1 MFLRSVYFIFL
12 IQIICVIFFF
22 FIHLAESESCSVVS
36 YSLWPH
42 GLYSPWNSLGQ
53 KLEWVAFPF
62 SRGIF
67 PTQGSNPDLPHCRWI
82 LYQLSHKRSPIILEW
97 VAYPFSSRSSWPRNQ
112 TGVSCI
118 AGRFFTNWTI
128 WLEVYKLYSA
138 FQRTSFD
145 FIDFYLI
152 VLLFSIY
159 FFTPLILI
167 IIVFASDLYAVG
179 YLRVIVYTSVASS
192 LSADSSSLGLSG
204 YLFCLL
210 PGNLLDVAPLCSV
223 TCKLSAGS
231 RGSPKGHLIFHDHCL
246 LLHDVQC
253 LENCSLYILFSS
265 ILFWKI
271 CFWRELKS
279 SSLLHLG
286 PSFTCQLFSYLNSKL
301 LKGR

>member
-145 FIDFYLI
+145 FIDLPNCSPVFYI
-152 VLLFSIY
+152 
-159 FFTPLILI
+159 FFYPSDPYYYCFCFWSVRRWILEGNRLHI
-167 IIVFASDLYAVG
+167 CGVFP
-179 YLRVIVYTSVASS
+179 
-192 LSADSSSLGLSG
+192 LSG
-204 YLFCLL
+204 F
-210 PGNLLDVAPLCSV
+210 
-223 TCKLSAGS
+223 
-231 RGSPKGHLIFHDHCL
+231 
-246 LLHDVQC
+246 
-253 LENCSLYILFSS
+253 
-265 ILFWKI
+265 
-271 CFWRELKS
+271 
-279 SSLLHLG
+279 
-286 PSFTCQLFSYLNSKL
+286 
-301 LKGR
+301 